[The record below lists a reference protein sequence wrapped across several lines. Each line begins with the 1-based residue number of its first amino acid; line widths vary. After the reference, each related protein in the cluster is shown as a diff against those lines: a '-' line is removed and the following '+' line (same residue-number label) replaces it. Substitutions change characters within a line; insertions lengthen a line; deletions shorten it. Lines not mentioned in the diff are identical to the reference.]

1 MIRLPPRFTRTDTL
15 FPYTT
20 LFRSHVETSAKL
32 GAGQL
37 HFSGIPGKL
46 ASRHD
51 VHRYAG
57 CTNRMALGLQ
67 PARQI
72 DGQPPATFSL
82 TFPYKLACFA
92 GFAQAHC
99 FKRQQLG
106 EREASMELGEVHVV
120 HGNFRSVVGP
130 LEE

>member
-1 MIRLPPRFTRTDTL
+1 MRVALERLKARDLVRYRAAAL
-15 FPYTT
+15 
-20 LFRSHVETSAKL
+20 VETSAKS
-32 GAGQL
+32 GAGKL

-92 GFAQAHC
+92 GFAQAHG
-99 FKRQQLG
+99 RSE
-106 EREASMELGEVHVV
+106 ERRAGKEVV
-120 HGNFRSVVGP
+120 RTVGSRVSP
-130 LEE
+130 YA

>member
-1 MIRLPPRFTRTDTL
+1 MRISDWSSDVCSSDLDRDVVRYRAAA
-15 FPYTT
+15 
-20 LFRSHVETSAKL
+20 HVETSAKL
-32 GAGQL
+32 GAGKL

-72 DGQPPATFSL
+72 DGQPPAPYSL
-82 TFPYKLACFA
+82 TFPSKMACFA
-92 GFAQAHC
+92 GFAQAHGI
-99 FKRQQLG
+99 KRQQIG
-106 EREASMELGEVHVV
+106 DRKGNGGASRRE
-120 HGNFRSVVGP
+120 N
-130 LEE
+130 